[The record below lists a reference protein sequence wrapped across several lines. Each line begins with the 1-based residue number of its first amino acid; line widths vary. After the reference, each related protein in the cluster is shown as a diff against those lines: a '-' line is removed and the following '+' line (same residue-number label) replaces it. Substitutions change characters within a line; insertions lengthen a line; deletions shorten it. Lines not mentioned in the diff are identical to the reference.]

1 MILHNAMEYA
11 CATGVLSEN
20 PLTHIRWTR
29 QRTTNEVDP
38 RVVINADPAHRFL
51 TTVEADGE
59 RGRHLKALLRLHVIL
74 RPPPR
79 GSHRAA
85 PLEHHSPHRVRTVG
99 KDAAHWCSTPSGSS
113 WTNTGEIRERVPLKH
128 RADGEVRRVPIHP
141 ELVQILRAHID
152 EYGPTDPDGRLF
164 IGAHAGPITDRT
176 YLRVFRA
183 RAKAFTAA
191 EAASPR

>member
-1 MILHNAMEYA
+1 MNGPDQPSREDLRAALRWTYSTRIRDNPEPPDQLQPAIAWLTGHTVRMDAFRKSCHPESARPGLLTRITQTKTGCKATASTATRKRMILHNAMEYA

-59 RGRHLKALLRLHVIL
+59 RGRHLKALLRLHVIR

-85 PLEHHSPHRVRTVG
+85 PLEHHSPHRVRTVE
-99 KDAAHWCSTPSGSS
+99 KDAAH
-113 WTNTGEIRERVPLKH
+113 
-128 RADGEVRRVPIHP
+128 
-141 ELVQILRAHID
+141 
-152 EYGPTDPDGRLF
+152 
-164 IGAHAGPITDRT
+164 
-176 YLRVFRA
+176 
-183 RAKAFTAA
+183 
-191 EAASPR
+191 